1 MGGYGQ
7 VIKPTIRRANRLFF
21 WVLVLGLLVAVPM
34 QLHNLYLGITINELA
49 VILGLTIVF
58 LLRDRLPVRP
68 TLRLRLVSG
77 QTLLLGFVA
86 GLLGWWIATFLA
98 NAVALYY
105 TRIGVLPPQPF
116 PSITN
121 GRQLAEALVV
131 LGLLPGFCEETMF
144 RGYILRAYQR
154 LGAGRAI
161 LASAFLF
168 ALMHLSLQNLL
179 ANLFLGLLLGCLV
192 YFSDSLIPGIVSH
205 VTNNALAL
213 TVSYLGQIY
222 QPALAASAQVEPGAV
237 LILGVGAALAIIPL
251 YLVVLRLRT
260 QLRRPSAEIGLPP
273 PAQEDCQEREGGLW
287 ESLSEWPIAVALVVF
302 LVMAGVELATV
313 LGLLG

>member
-1 MGGYGQ
+1 
-7 VIKPTIRRANRLFF
+7 
-21 WVLVLGLLVAVPM
+21 
-34 QLHNLYLGITINELA
+34 
-49 VILGLTIVF
+49 
-58 LLRDRLPVRP
+58 
-68 TLRLRLVSG
+68 
-77 QTLLLGFVA
+77 
-86 GLLGWWIATFLA
+86 
-98 NAVALYY
+98 
-105 TRIGVLPPQPF
+105 
-116 PSITN
+116 
-121 GRQLAEALVV
+121 
-131 LGLLPGFCEETMF
+131 MF

-154 LGAGRAI
+154 LGGGRAI

-213 TVSYLGQIY
+213 TVSYLGHIY
-222 QPALAASAQVEPGAV
+222 QPTLAVAADVEPGAV

-251 YLVVLRLRT
+251 YLVVRKVRT
-260 QLRRPSAEIGLPP
+260 QPRRPGAEIGFRP
-273 PAQEDCQEREGGLW
+273 PAQEDCQERGGGLW